1 MTLSLSRK
9 PSALARSRRAT
20 NEAQDGP
27 NVTVGSSTE
36 KPCDWDE
43 VAARA
48 ITSPTARWQSTNG
61 ESPRSP
67 GRVEHDLTGSI
78 VPQALGREPDRH
90 PSLDSDLPGR
100 KLNVQE
106 AAPLL
111 GLSVSTL
118 NKMRLNG
125 TGPPYL
131 KPCRRVVYDVRDLEA
146 WAASRKRN
154 HTSER
159 Q

>member
-1 MTLSLSRK
+1 MTLSLPRK
-9 PSALARSRRAT
+9 PSALARSRRT
-20 NEAQDGP
+20 INEAQDGP
-27 NVTVGSSTE
+27 NVTSVGSNTE
-36 KPCDWDE
+36 EPCDRDK
-43 VAARA
+43 VVARA

-67 GRVEHDLTGSI
+67 GRVEHDLTDLI

-90 PSLDSDLPGR
+90 PSLDFDLPGR

-106 AAPLL
+106 AARLL

-118 NKMRLNG
+118 NKMRLTG
-125 TGPPYL
+125 SGPPYL
-131 KPCRRVVYDVRDLEA
+131 KLGRRVVYDVHDLEA

-154 HTSER
+154 HTSE
-159 Q
+159 